1 MSNHTTLSSLFDDI
15 AAAIRDKDGTSES
28 IVADTFPERIAAID
42 TDPSGDATATAADI
56 LSPKTAYAGGQKL
69 TGTMPTMTLPTSTVT
84 ATPAGTNK
92 LTIGRDTSTRYL
104 AIPAGY
110 NSAAAYYTIS
120 GVANM
125 AVPSSVSSKSSGAG
139 RLTIYPSA
147 SSTQYLNLPV
157 GYNST
162 AYYYA
167 FSPVKYTVTAAKIA
181 AGQVVT
187 IGDASKPN
195 RIADIT
201 GTYTNDATA
210 KAADILTGKTAYVKG
225 SKITGSMANATIT
238 NNTTLP
244 SGSTSSGTIDGG
256 SYIKI
261 GAGYNSTDKYY
272 LAQADAH
279 SSYTPDSTYF
289 STSTTGTVSD
299 AKIEANKYATST
311 YYVKQGSFTVSAGE
325 DYIATPVISKQT
337 ISISG
342 VTDAANGD
350 ATTTAPSSGVYV
362 KVKSAADTGT
372 VSYVKSATAGWI
384 NSESD
389 SYHAAGTGG
398 ANASAD
404 TYIPIKTASPAFKG
418 GDISGSV
425 SGVTGS
431 NVILSDTDNGISVTS
446 SASAFR
452 GAVRYNG
459 AVSG

>member
-56 LSPKTAYAGGQKL
+56 LSPKTAYSGGQKL
-69 TGTMPTMTLPTSTVT
+69 TGTMPTMTLPTDVVT
-84 ATPAGTNK
+84 TTPAGSNK
-92 LTIGRDTSTRYL
+92 LTISKATYTRYL

-110 NSAAAYYTIS
+110 NSTAAYYTIS
-120 GVANM
+120 GVADM
-125 AVPSSVSSKSSGAG
+125 TAPSSVSTSHSGYS
-139 RLTIYPSA
+139 RLTINT
-147 SSTQYLNLPV
+147 SSTTQYLNLPT
-157 GYNST
+157 GYNDSSC
-162 AYYYA
+162 YYT
-167 FSPVKYTVTAAKIA
+167 FRPVTHTVTAEKIA
-181 AGQVVT
+181 AGKTVT
-187 IGDASKPN
+187 IGDDGSAT
-195 RIADIT
+195 RIANIT

-210 KAADILTGKTAYVKG
+210 TAADILTGKTAYAKG
-225 SKITGSMANATIT
+225 SKITGSMADATIT

-244 SGSTSSGTIDGG
+244 DGSTSSGTINGG

-272 LAQADAH
+272 LAQADTH
-279 SSYTPDSTYF
+279 SSYTPSSTYF
-289 STSTTGTVSD
+289 STSTTGTVST

-384 NSESD
+384 NSESE
-389 SYHAAGTGG
+389 SAHIAGYGG

-404 TYIPIKTASPAFKG
+404 TYIPIKTASPAFDG
-418 GDISGSV
+418 GAVTGSV
-425 SGVTGS
+425 TGITGS
-431 NVILSDTDNGISVTS
+431 NVTLSDTNNGISVTGA
-446 SASAFR
+446 ASATR
-452 GAVRYNG
+452 GAVLYNG